1 MYSPQKLHPISYILS
16 IIDAIK
22 NNIVLII
29 LFLIFQLD
37 SFDFTKWTNYIWPS
51 FITISFTII
60 FIRRTVEIYRT
71 RYWIEGDYFVVTSG
85 LFNLERKELNIRRI
99 QTMDTVQSI
108 VHQLV
113 GGVKLVIKTP
123 SDGIDLN
130 MVTKQQS
137 QWIQEEIE
145 SAKVKIDAKANDDAV
160 ATEQED
166 SLTTEEAEPVINYP
180 DEMVYTL
187 STKNLLFMAMTS
199 GAAFV
204 TIMTLLSIFA
214 SISDVLPWENFDGV
228 YHQLEDWIKHAVM
241 LTIIIVLIFMLIA
254 YIIGVIITMIKYY
267 RFTLIRK
274 GDFLKIRYGLFK
286 VTNLSLPITKLQAV
300 QEKKSFLRHLFGFT
314 SYHFII
320 TSDMDADLDDDF
332 ASGDIIVLP
341 FIKQQEG
348 AKILKSLVPVN
359 SFQSIVPG
367 MPWRGFHRRFWIV
380 SFILTGIGA
389 LVHYYLWVWVW
400 IPIVSIMIY
409 MIIHSVIATR
419 TSGSVFTDEEVSIRK
434 VTWFGFKT
442 TTFKKDK
449 ILGFQQTAHPF
460 MQRKQLA
467 HFDFIIAS
475 GAVFKNIGLCFE
487 DQSKVT
493 QYKQWYLGGGDING
507 KDE

>member
-22 NNIVLII
+22 NNILLII
-29 LFLIFQLD
+29 LFLFFQLD
-37 SFDFTKWTNYIWPS
+37 SFDFTDWTNYIWPGIITLS
-51 FITISFTII
+51 FAIT

-71 RYWIEGDYFVVTSG
+71 RYWIEGDYFILKSG
-85 LFNLERKELNIRRI
+85 LFNLEQKELNIRRI
-99 QTMDTVQSI
+99 QSMDTVQPI

-113 GGVKLVIKTP
+113 GGVKLTIKTP

-130 MVTKQQS
+130 MVTKRQS

-145 SAKVKIDAKANDDAV
+145 KVKAIIESEDDKQVQAETANV
-160 ATEQED
+160 EATNDYETAPTHKLQAP
-166 SLTTEEAEPVINYP
+166 S
-180 DEMVYTL
+180 EMIYQL
-187 STKNLLFMAMTS
+187 STQNLLLMAMTS
-199 GAAFV
+199 GAVFV
-204 TIMTLLSIFA
+204 TLATVGPIFA
-214 SISDVLPWENFDGV
+214 AFEDIIPWEGVFDQV
-228 YHQLEDWIKHAVM
+228 EEWIKNLVALIVT
-241 LTIIIVLIFMLIA
+241 LTITILLLA
-254 YIIGVIITMIKYY
+254 YITGVIITMVKYY
-267 RFTLIRK
+267 RFTLTRK

-286 VTNLSLPITKLQAV
+286 VTNLTLPITKLQAV

-332 ASGDIIVLP
+332 ADGVIMVLP
-341 FIKQQEG
+341 FIKQHEG
-348 AKILKSLVPVN
+348 AKILKSLVSVY
-359 SFQSIVPG
+359 SFQPIALG
-367 MPWRGFHRRFWIV
+367 LPWRGFHRRFWIV
-380 SFILTGIGA
+380 SLILIGIGA
-389 LVHYYLWVWVW
+389 LVHYYLWMWVW
-400 IPIVSIMIY
+400 LPIVLIITY

-419 TSGSVFTDEEVSIRK
+419 ASGSAYTDEEVSIRK

-449 ILGFQQTAHPF
+449 ILGFQQIAHPF

-467 HFDFIIAS
+467 HFDFTIAS
-475 GAVFKNIGLCFE
+475 GSVFKNIGLRFE

-493 QYKQWYLGGGDING
+493 RYKQWYLGGGDVNG